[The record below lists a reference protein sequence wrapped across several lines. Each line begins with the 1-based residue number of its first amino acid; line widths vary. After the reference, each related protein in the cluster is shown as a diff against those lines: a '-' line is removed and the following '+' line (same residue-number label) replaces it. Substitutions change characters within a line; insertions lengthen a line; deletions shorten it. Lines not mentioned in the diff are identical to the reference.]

1 MTALTEGKNAS
12 EVLLSEGNG
21 SWSREEVT
29 IVNGTGV
36 VKVGDVLGKI
46 TSSGKYEKSAVK
58 LTQNDPGSGDAV
70 AVAITGCDATS
81 ADAKCVIVAR
91 GAEVNKNQLSY
102 ASDVSDDTKK
112 AAKHAM
118 LAGVGI
124 IVR

>member
-1 MTALTEGKNAS
+1 MTALSEGKYSS

-21 SWSREEVT
+21 TISREVVT
-29 IVNGTGV
+29 VVSGTGV

-58 LTQNDPGSGDAV
+58 LSQNDPGSGDAV
-70 AVAITGCDATS
+70 AVAITSCDATS
-81 ADAKCVIVAR
+81 ADAKCVVAAR
-91 GAEVNKNQLSY
+91 HAEVNSNLLSY
-102 ASDVSDDTKK
+102 ASDVNDATKK
-112 AAKHAM
+112 AAKHTM